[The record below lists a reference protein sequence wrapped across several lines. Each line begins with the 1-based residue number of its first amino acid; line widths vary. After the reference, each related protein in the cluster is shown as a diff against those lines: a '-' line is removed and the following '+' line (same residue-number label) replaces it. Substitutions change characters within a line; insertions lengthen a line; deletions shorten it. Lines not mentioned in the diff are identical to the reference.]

1 MKKLLFFALMVSVY
15 APNLTAQQ
23 GDLFNDQL
31 RPLLKTEPF
40 RVGVLVQTRGLF
52 SFEDDTFNGGRKY
65 ELGAT
70 RVDIKG
76 SIDGGFVYRLQTE
89 YRNQAAILDAQV
101 GYKINSD
108 VQIVAGA
115 FKPFTSLDL
124 DPSPAATNFLNRARQ
139 VGTMMSTR
147 EIGLTLIGKAGDF
160 IYRLGMYN
168 GTGMTRQNDGKFMY
182 SLRAG
187 YAATLQ
193 NDGALQ
199 FGVNTFINQT
209 EGVNVGN
216 SGLTSAG
223 DRLLYGFY
231 VDYKSDTFFANA
243 ELLQTTFDAVQF
255 AGQEETI
262 LGYYA
267 TIGTRF
273 KEQHEI
279 LARVDHL
286 SFDIA
291 DRSSNLLSVGWN
303 YYATDVVKFSV
314 NVLTLINDGADNNAG
329 LSAQLEYNF

>member
-1 MKKLLFFALMVSVY
+1 MHSNLL
-15 APNLTAQQ
+15 P
-23 GDLFNDQL
+23 
-31 RPLLKTEPF
+31 
-40 RVGVLVQTRGLF
+40 
-52 SFEDDTFNGGRKY
+52 
-65 ELGAT
+65 
-70 RVDIKG
+70 
-76 SIDGGFVYRLQTE
+76 
-89 YRNQAAILDAQV
+89 
-101 GYKINSD
+101 
-108 VQIVAGA
+108 
-115 FKPFTSLDL
+115 SLDL
-124 DPSPAATNFLNRARQ
+124 DPSPAATNFSQPCPPGWYHDEYR
-139 VGTMMSTR
+139 GKS
-147 EIGLTLIGKAGDF
+147 GLTLIGKAGDF

-273 KEQHEI
+273 
-279 LARVDHL
+279 
-286 SFDIA
+286 
-291 DRSSNLLSVGWN
+291 
-303 YYATDVVKFSV
+303 
-314 NVLTLINDGADNNAG
+314 
-329 LSAQLEYNF
+329 